1 MSLFTKIHKQTG
13 DGMISKKWTIEDN
26 LYTLAFLLALGIR
39 LFMLGAPALTDFEA
53 GWANQAFG
61 LAHGQSVALGA
72 QPFYVLFTGLLF
84 RVLSSSNFLA
94 RLLPALAGSLLVF
107 VPFFFRHRLSRT
119 IALIAAFG
127 LALDPLLVAI
137 SRTAGDIMP
146 VISFT
151 LLALGA
157 FYSMKPAL
165 AGLLGGLALLSG
177 PAVLPGMIGLALI
190 WGGFI
195 LAGKLG
201 IVFSEG
207 SAEPENFKNAF
218 AQRVRIFLLVL
229 AGTLFFGGTLF
240 MLYPQ
245 GLSALGATL
254 PAYFG
259 GWTSQSGI
267 PLLRLVAA
275 LIIYQPLALI
285 LGVAGVL
292 LSWRRGPEN
301 SWIFK
306 GLCIWMCLALAL
318 ALVYPARQIGDLAW
332 VIIPLWALAAREIEL
347 NLLKRGEAHNHLLSL
362 GQALLIIILIIFSW
376 VNLVGFSQGVI
387 LTRNLRLNSAVVLV
401 GTLAMVLLTTLL
413 VSLGWSWSVARRGLV
428 WAIIG
433 ILGVYQLSGVWGG
446 LRLDRNVR
454 QELWVRYP
462 VVQESDLL
470 LETLHDLSEWNTGQK
485 TSLDIVVLVDSPS
498 LRWVLR
504 DWNQV
509 RFASELTADDLPATL
524 ITYKD
529 QATPRLTDVY
539 RGQDFAWD
547 VFQGWQGIIP
557 VDFMRWLA
565 FRQAPTQSIQVIL
578 WARAD
583 LFPEG
588 VLSTQGGTAPNP

>member
-1 MSLFTKIHKQTG
+1 
-13 DGMISKKWTIEDN
+13 MISEKWTIEDN
-26 LYTLAFLLALGIR
+26 LYSLAFLLALGLR

-61 LAHGQSVALGA
+61 LAHGQNVALGP

-84 RVLSSSNFLA
+84 RVLVSSNFLA
-94 RLLPALAGSLLVF
+94 RLLPALSGSLVVF

-177 PAVLPGMIGLALI
+177 PAVLPGMIGLGLT
-190 WGGFI
+190 WGGVT
-195 LAGKLG
+195 LAGKLDM
-201 IVFSEG
+201 VSPEVSTEVSTAG
-207 SAEPENFKNAF
+207 SSEPENLKNAPT
-218 AQRVRIFLLVL
+218 QRVRLFLLVL

-240 MLYPQ
+240 MVYPQ

-285 LGVAGVL
+285 LGVAGIL
-292 LSWRRGPEN
+292 RSWRRGSEN

-306 GLCIWMCLALAL
+306 GLSIWVCLALAL

-332 VIIPLWALAAREIEL
+332 VIIPLWALAAKEIEL
-347 NLLKRGEAHNHLLSL
+347 NLPKRGEVHDHLLSL
-362 GQALLIIILIIFSW
+362 GQALLIIILIVFSW
-376 VNLVGFSQGVI
+376 INLVGFSQGVI
-387 LTRNLRLNSAVVLV
+387 LTRNFRLNSAVVLV
-401 GTLAMVLLTTLL
+401 GTLVMVLLTTLL
-413 VSLGWSWSVARRGLV
+413 VSLGWSWRVARRGLV

-433 ILGVYQLSGVWGG
+433 VLGVFQLSGVWGG

-470 LETLHDLSEWNTGQK
+470 LKTLDNLSEWNTGQK
-485 TSLDIVVLVDSPS
+485 TSLDLVVLVDSPS

-504 DWNQV
+504 DWVQA

-547 VFQGWQGIIP
+547 IFPGWQGIVP
-557 VDFMRWLA
+557 LDFMRWLA

-583 LFPEG
+583 LFPDG
-588 VLSTQGGTAPNP
+588 ALSTPGGAAPNP

>member
-1 MSLFTKIHKQTG
+1 
-13 DGMISKKWTIEDN
+13 MISEKWTIEDN
-26 LYTLAFLLALGIR
+26 LYSLAFLLALGLR

-61 LAHGQSVALGA
+61 LAHGQNVALGP

-84 RVLSSSNFLA
+84 RVLVSSNFLA
-94 RLLPALAGSLLVF
+94 RLLPALSGSLVVF

-177 PAVLPGMIGLALI
+177 PAVLPGMIGLGLT
-190 WGGFI
+190 WGGVT
-195 LAGKLG
+195 LAGKLD
-201 IVFSEG
+201 IVSPEVSTEVSTAG
-207 SAEPENFKNAF
+207 SSEPENLKNAPT
-218 AQRVRIFLLVL
+218 QRVRLFLLVL

-240 MLYPQ
+240 MVYPQ

-285 LGVAGVL
+285 LGVAGIL
-292 LSWRRGPEN
+292 RSWRRGSEN
-301 SWIFK
+301 SWIFR
-306 GLCIWMCLALAL
+306 GLSIWVCLALAL

-332 VIIPLWALAAREIEL
+332 VIIPLWALAAKEIEL
-347 NLLKRGEAHNHLLSL
+347 NLPKRGEVHDHLLSL
-362 GQALLIIILIIFSW
+362 GQALLIIILIVFSW
-376 VNLVGFSQGVI
+376 INLVGFSQGVI
-387 LTRNLRLNSAVVLV
+387 LTRNFRLNSAVVLV
-401 GTLAMVLLTTLL
+401 GTLVMVLLTTLL
-413 VSLGWSWSVARRGLV
+413 VSLGWSWRVARRGLV

-433 ILGVYQLSGVWGG
+433 VLGVFQLSGVWGG

-470 LETLHDLSEWNTGQK
+470 LKTLDNLSEWNTGQK
-485 TSLDIVVLVDSPS
+485 TSLDLVVLVDSPS

-504 DWNQV
+504 DWVQA

-547 VFQGWQGIIP
+547 IFPGWQGIVP
-557 VDFMRWLA
+557 LDFMRWLA

-583 LFPEG
+583 LFPDG
-588 VLSTQGGTAPNP
+588 ALSTPGGAAPNP

>member
-1 MSLFTKIHKQTG
+1 
-13 DGMISKKWTIEDN
+13 MISEKWTIEDN
-26 LYTLAFLLALGIR
+26 LYSLAFLLALGLR

-61 LAHGQSVALGA
+61 LAHGQNVALGP

-84 RVLSSSNFLA
+84 RVLASSNFLA
-94 RLLPALAGSLLVF
+94 RLLPALSGSLVVF

-177 PAVLPGMIGLALI
+177 PAVLPGMIGLGLT
-190 WGGFI
+190 WGGVT
-195 LAGKLG
+195 LAGKLDM
-201 IVFSEG
+201 VSPEVSTEVSTAG
-207 SAEPENFKNAF
+207 SSEPENLKNAP
-218 AQRVRIFLLVL
+218 ARRVRLFLLVL

-240 MLYPQ
+240 MVYPQ

-285 LGVAGVL
+285 LGVAGIL
-292 LSWRRGPEN
+292 RSWRRGSEN
-301 SWIFK
+301 SWIFR
-306 GLCIWMCLALAL
+306 GLSIWVCLALAL

-332 VIIPLWALAAREIEL
+332 VIIPLWALAAKEIEL
-347 NLLKRGEAHNHLLSL
+347 NLPKRGEVHDHLLSL
-362 GQALLIIILIIFSW
+362 GQALLIIILIVFSW
-376 VNLVGFSQGVI
+376 INLVGFSQGVI
-387 LTRNLRLNSAVVLV
+387 LTRNFRLNSAVVLV
-401 GTLAMVLLTTLL
+401 GTLVMVLLTTLL
-413 VSLGWSWSVARRGLV
+413 VSLGWSWRVARRGLV

-433 ILGVYQLSGVWGG
+433 VLGVFQLSGVWGG

-470 LETLHDLSEWNTGQK
+470 LKTLDDLSEWNTGQK
-485 TSLDIVVLVDSPS
+485 TSLDLVVLVDSPS

-504 DWNQV
+504 DWVQA

-547 VFQGWQGIIP
+547 IFPGWQGIVP
-557 VDFMRWLA
+557 LDFMRWLA

-583 LFPEG
+583 LFPDG
-588 VLSTQGGTAPNP
+588 ALSTPGGAAPNP

>member
-1 MSLFTKIHKQTG
+1 
-13 DGMISKKWTIEDN
+13 MISEKWTIEDN
-26 LYTLAFLLALGIR
+26 LYSLAFLLALGLR

-61 LAHGQSVALGA
+61 LAHGQNVALGP

-84 RVLSSSNFLA
+84 RVLVSSNFLA
-94 RLLPALAGSLLVF
+94 RLLPALSGSLVVF

-177 PAVLPGMIGLALI
+177 PAVLPGMIGLGLT
-190 WGGFI
+190 WGGVT
-195 LAGKLG
+195 LAGKLDM
-201 IVFSEG
+201 VSPEVSTEVSTAG
-207 SAEPENFKNAF
+207 SSEPENLKNAPT
-218 AQRVRIFLLVL
+218 QRVRLFLLVL

-240 MLYPQ
+240 MVYPQ

-285 LGVAGVL
+285 LGVAGIL
-292 LSWRRGPEN
+292 RSWRRGSEN
-301 SWIFK
+301 SWIFR
-306 GLCIWMCLALAL
+306 GLSIWVCLALAL

-332 VIIPLWALAAREIEL
+332 VIIPLWALAAKEIEL
-347 NLLKRGEAHNHLLSL
+347 NLPKRGEVHDHLLSL
-362 GQALLIIILIIFSW
+362 GQALLIIILIVFSW
-376 VNLVGFSQGVI
+376 INLVGFSQGVI
-387 LTRNLRLNSAVVLV
+387 LTRNFRLNSAVVLV
-401 GTLAMVLLTTLL
+401 GTLVMVLLTTLL
-413 VSLGWSWSVARRGLV
+413 VSLGWSWRVARRGLV

-433 ILGVYQLSGVWGG
+433 VLGVFQLSGVWGG

-470 LETLHDLSEWNTGQK
+470 LKTLDDLSEWNTGQK
-485 TSLDIVVLVDSPS
+485 TSLDLVVLVDSPS

-504 DWNQV
+504 DWSQT

-547 VFQGWQGIIP
+547 IFPGWQGIVP
-557 VDFMRWLA
+557 LDFMRWLA

-583 LFPEG
+583 LFPDG
-588 VLSTQGGTAPNP
+588 ALSTPGGAAPNP

>member
-1 MSLFTKIHKQTG
+1 
-13 DGMISKKWTIEDN
+13 MISEKWTIEDN
-26 LYTLAFLLALGIR
+26 LYSLAFLLALGLR

-61 LAHGQSVALGA
+61 LAHGQNVALGP

-94 RLLPALAGSLLVF
+94 RLLPALSGSLVVF

-177 PAVLPGMIGLALI
+177 PAVLPGMIGLGLT
-190 WGGFI
+190 WGGVT
-195 LAGKLG
+195 LAGKLDM
-201 IVFSEG
+201 VSPEVSTEVSTAG
-207 SAEPENFKNAF
+207 SSEPENLKNAPT
-218 AQRVRIFLLVL
+218 QRVRLFLLVL

-240 MLYPQ
+240 MVYPQ

-285 LGVAGVL
+285 LGVAGIL
-292 LSWRRGPEN
+292 RSWRRGSEN
-301 SWIFK
+301 SWIFR
-306 GLCIWMCLALAL
+306 GLSIWVCLALAL

-332 VIIPLWALAAREIEL
+332 VIIPLWALAAKEIEL
-347 NLLKRGEAHNHLLSL
+347 NLPKRGEVHDHLLSL
-362 GQALLIIILIIFSW
+362 GQALLIIILIVFSW
-376 VNLVGFSQGVI
+376 INLVGFSQGVI
-387 LTRNLRLNSAVVLV
+387 LTRNFRLNSAVVLV
-401 GTLAMVLLTTLL
+401 GTLVMVLLTTLL
-413 VSLGWSWSVARRGLV
+413 VSLGWSWRVARRGLV

-433 ILGVYQLSGVWGG
+433 VLGVFQLSGVWGG

-470 LETLHDLSEWNTGQK
+470 LKTLDDLSEWNTGQK
-485 TSLDIVVLVDSPS
+485 TSLDLVVLVDSPS

-504 DWNQV
+504 DWSQT

-547 VFQGWQGIIP
+547 IFPGWQGIVP
-557 VDFMRWLA
+557 LDFMRWLA

-583 LFPEG
+583 LFPDG
-588 VLSTQGGTAPNP
+588 ALSTPGGAAPNP

>member
-1 MSLFTKIHKQTG
+1 MSLSTKILKQTG

-26 LYTLAFLLALGIR
+26 LYFLAFFLALGLR
-39 LFMLGAPALTDFEA
+39 LFMLGASALTDFEA
-53 GWANQAFG
+53 RWANQAFG
-61 LAHGQSVALGA
+61 LANGQSVALGA

-94 RLLPALAGSLLVF
+94 RLLPAIAGSLVVY
-107 VPFFFRHRLSRT
+107 VPFFFRNRLGRMM
-119 IALIAAFG
+119 ALIAAFG

-151 LLALGA
+151 MLALGA
-157 FYSMKPAL
+157 FYCMKPAL

-177 PAVLPGMIGLALI
+177 PAVLPGVIGLALT
-190 WGGFI
+190 WGGFV

-201 IVFSEG
+201 IVPTEVSVK
-207 SAEPENFKNAF
+207 PENFQNAL
-218 AQRVRIFLLVL
+218 AQRVRVFLLVL
-229 AGTLFFGGTLF
+229 AGTLFFGSTLF

-254 PAYFG
+254 PVYFG

-267 PLLRLVAA
+267 PFLRLVAA

-285 LGVAGVL
+285 LGVVGAFRC
-292 LSWRRGPEN
+292 WRRGTEN
-301 SWIFK
+301 PRIFM
-306 GLCIWMCLALAL
+306 GLSIWMGLALAL
-318 ALVYPARQIGDLAW
+318 ALVYPARQVGDLAW
-332 VIIPLWALAAREIEL
+332 IIIPLWALAAREIEL
-347 NLLKRGEAHNHLLSL
+347 NWPKRGEAHNHLLSL
-362 GQALLIIILIIFSW
+362 GQALLIAILIIFSW

-387 LTRNLRLNSAVVLV
+387 LTKNLRLNSAVVLV
-401 GTLAMVLLTTLL
+401 GTLAMVLLTTVL
-413 VSLGWSWSVARRGLV
+413 VSLGWSWRVARRGLV

-433 ILGVYQLSGVWGG
+433 VLGVYQLAGVCGG

-470 LETLHDLSEWNTGQK
+470 LNTLNDLSEWNTGQK
-485 TSLDIVVLVDSPS
+485 TSLDIVVLAESAS

-504 DWNQV
+504 DWKQV
-509 RFASELTADDLPATL
+509 RFASELTADNLPATL

-529 QATPRLTDVY
+529 QATPKLTDVY

-547 VFQGWQGIIP
+547 VFPGWQGIIP
-557 VDFMRWLA
+557 MDFMRWLA
-565 FRQAPTQSIQVIL
+565 FRQAPTQSIQVVL

-588 VLSTQGGTAPNP
+588 VLSTQDGTAPNP